1 MFGIGGGCDGP
12 RRLPSGAFLF
22 SAVLALVL
30 LCGLFASAL
39 ATAETASEEG
49 EELKTVKEVRV
60 P

>member
-1 MFGIGGGCDGP
+1 MFGIVGGCDGS
-12 RRLPSGAFLF
+12 RRFQSYTFLF
-22 SAVLALVL
+22 SAFAVLLL